1 MTAKAKSPLTLRKVL
16 QQIHLW
22 VGVIF
27 CLPFV
32 MLGITGS
39 ILVFEH
45 ELNDLFVT
53 PPVHATAAGPQKT
66 LGEIV
71 AAARAFAPQGAAA
84 TMVGLPDEAGEPAS
98 VRFQAAGRAQQGP
111 GGGTQVLVDPVSLE
125 VLATRQPSGDSWL
138 RQIFFLHANL
148 MVRGDRSGRETIGW
162 LGVGMTILAITG
174 LVLWWP
180 MTGRLMQALVFTWKA
195 KGARFHRD
203 LHAAI
208 GFWSLIV
215 FLVVTISGVYLA
227 FPQQLGAAVRAVLP
241 ARDLRAGFVG
251 PNAFRVT
258 PLQGA
263 QPMSVDDAAS
273 LALETIPGTSVRFVG
288 LPVRPEQPMRV
299 GLVRPGH
306 KHGAPM
312 ATVFVD
318 PWERKVIEARDPRS
332 YTIGETI
339 MAWQHALHAGEGLGW
354 TWKILVF
361 LSGFLPPLFAVTGV
375 SMWLIKRRNRRR
387 TALEARAAD

>member
-1 MTAKAKSPLTLRKVL
+1 MTGTAKPPLTLRKVL

-22 VGVIF
+22 IGVVL
-27 CLPFV
+27 CVPFV

-39 ILVFEH
+39 VLVFEH

-53 PPVHATAAGPQKT
+53 PPVHATADGTSKT

-71 AAARAFAPQGAAA
+71 AAARAAAPQGTTP

-98 VRFQAAGRAQQGP
+98 VRFQAQGRAQQGP
-111 GGGTQVLVDPVSLE
+111 GGGVQVLVDPVSLE

-138 RQIFFLHANL
+138 RQIFFLHANM
-148 MVRGDRSGRETIGW
+148 MVRGDRSGREAIGW
-162 LGVGMTILAITG
+162 LGVGMAILGVSG

-180 MTGRLMQALVFTWKA
+180 RPGRLKQALVFTWRA

-203 LHAAI
+203 LHAAV

-215 FLVVTISGVYLA
+215 FMVVTISGIYLA
-227 FPQQLGAAVRAVLP
+227 FPQQLGAAVRSVLP
-241 ARDLRAGFVG
+241 ARDLRAGFIG

-258 PLQGA
+258 PVQGA
-263 QPMSVDDAAS
+263 QAMSVDDAAR
-273 LALETIPGTSVRFVG
+273 LAVEAIAGTTVRFVA
-288 LPVRPEQPMRV
+288 LPARPEQPMRV
-299 GLVRPGH
+299 GLARPGH
-306 KHGAPM
+306 EHGAPM
-312 ATVFVD
+312 PTVFID
-318 PWERKVIEARDPRS
+318 PWERKVIEARDPRD
-332 YTIGETI
+332 YTLGETI

-361 LSGFLPPLFAVTGV
+361 LSGFLPPLFAVTGI

-387 TALEARAAD
+387 AALQAHPAD

>member
-1 MTAKAKSPLTLRKVL
+1 MTGTARPPLTLRKVL

-22 VGVIF
+22 IGVVL
-27 CLPFV
+27 CVPFV

-39 ILVFEH
+39 VLVFEH

-53 PPVHATAAGPQKT
+53 PPVHATATGTPKT

-71 AAARAFAPQGAAA
+71 AAARAAAPQGTSP
-84 TMVGLPDEAGEPAS
+84 TMVGLPDEPGEPAS
-98 VRFQAAGRAQQGP
+98 VRFQAQGRAQQGP
-111 GGGTQVLVDPVSLE
+111 GGGVQVLVDPVSLE

-148 MVRGDRSGRETIGW
+148 MVRGDRSGREAIGW
-162 LGVGMTILAITG
+162 LGVGMAILGVSG

-180 MTGRLMQALVFTWKA
+180 RPGRLKQALVFTWKA

-203 LHAAI
+203 LHAAV

-215 FLVVTISGVYLA
+215 FMVVTISGIYLA
-227 FPQQLGAAVRAVLP
+227 FPQQLGAAVRSVLP
-241 ARDLRAGFVG
+241 ARDLRAGFIG
-251 PNAFRVT
+251 TNAFRVT
-258 PLQGA
+258 PVRGA
-263 QPMSVDDAAS
+263 QAMSVDDAAK
-273 LALETIPGTSVRFVG
+273 LAVEAIAGTTVRFVA
-288 LPVRPEQPMRV
+288 LPARPEQPMRV
-299 GLVRPGH
+299 GLARPGH
-306 KHGAPM
+306 EHGAPM
-312 ATVFVD
+312 PTVLID
-318 PWERKVIEARDPRS
+318 PLERKVIEALDPRD
-332 YTIGETI
+332 YTLGETI

-361 LSGFLPPLFAVTGV
+361 LSGFLPPLFAVTGI

-387 TALEARAAD
+387 AALQAHPAD